1 MANNI
6 LTHQMIAREAVA
18 MYVEDTFIKTLN
30 TGRSDEFKETVNGYK
45 KGQSVDIGVPP
56 VPMTF
61 DGATFAGGGS
71 APDVSE
77 DKVRLT
83 LDTQK
88 HVPLTFTA
96 KEKLLNITEFKDRFL
111 RPAMQSLLSTVS
123 ADLLTRMKN
132 QTPNVVGTW
141 GTIPNSRTT
150 YGQARA
156 SLQRF
161 LAPTDMRSVQFSSDA
176 NLGLVDANAALFN
189 KASEVSSEFAEGAV
203 GSFAGFE
210 FFENQSMPV
219 HGNGAGT
226 GYVVNGANQTGNV
239 LAVGT
244 GTGALTKGTI
254 ITIAGVNAVHPI
266 TGLDIG
272 VLRQFVVTADYAGGA
287 GNVSIYPA
295 IVPHSTTVVGTVTAS
310 PANSAAITVFGTASQ
325 SKRQNLAYQKNA
337 FTAAFAPLPV
347 LASCEGYTATMQ
359 GVSIRVMTFGD
370 GKSDTESTRIDVLYG
385 EAATRPDHAVRIT
398 E

>member
-1 MANNI
+1 
-6 LTHQMIAREAVA
+6 
-18 MYVEDTFIKTLN
+18 MYVEDTFIKTIN
-30 TGRSDEFKETVNGYK
+30 TGRSDEFKEAVNGYK
-45 KGQSVDIGVPP
+45 KGQSVDIGIPP
-56 VPMTF
+56 VPVTF
-61 DGATFAGGGS
+61 DGATFAGGAA
-71 APDVSE
+71 APDVAE

-88 HVPLTFTA
+88 HVALTFTA
-96 KEKLLNITEFKDRFL
+96 KEKLLSITEFKDRFL

-132 QTPNVVGTW
+132 QTASTVGTW
-141 GTIPNSRTT
+141 GTIPNTRTT

-156 SLQRF
+156 ALQRF

-176 NLGLVDANAALFN
+176 NLGLVEANAALFN
-189 KASEVSSEFAEGAV
+189 KASEVSSEFAEGSI

-219 HGNGAGT
+219 HLNGAGT

-244 GTGALTKGTI
+244 GTGALTKGTVF
-254 ITIAGVNAVHPI
+254 TIAGVNAVHPI

-295 IVPHSTTVVGTVTAS
+295 IVPHSSTVVGTVTAS

-325 SKRQNLAYQKNA
+325 GKRQNLAYQKNA

>member
-1 MANNI
+1 MANTI

-18 MYVEDTFIKTLN
+18 MYVEDTFIKTIN
-30 TGRSDEFKETVNGYK
+30 TGRSDEFKEAVNGYK
-45 KGQSVDIGVPP
+45 KGQSVDIGIPP
-56 VPMTF
+56 VPVTF

-71 APDVSE
+71 APDVAE

-88 HVPLTFTA
+88 HVALTFTA
-96 KEKLLNITEFKDRFL
+96 KEKLLSITEFKDRFL

-156 SLQRF
+156 ALQRF

-244 GTGALTKGTI
+244 GTGAMTKGTI

-295 IVPHSTTVVGTVTAS
+295 IVPHSATVVGTVTAS

-359 GVSIRVMTFGD
+359 GVSLRVMTFGD